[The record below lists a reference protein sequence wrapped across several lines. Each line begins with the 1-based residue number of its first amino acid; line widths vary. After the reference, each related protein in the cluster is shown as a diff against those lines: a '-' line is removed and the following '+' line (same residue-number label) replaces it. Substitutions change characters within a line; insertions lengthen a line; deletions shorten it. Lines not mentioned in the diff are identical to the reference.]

1 MTTPLESLPAP
12 SVTPA
17 EYGDALTKFLRTDP
31 RVEPY
36 LGYRP
41 ESFEEAASHLRGV
54 QRLLCEEGWARLG
67 WPERFGGLGGDPR
80 LRAAMFEC
88 LWNADIV
95 IPEPYSLLEVLV
107 PVLMI
112 YAPELAREHFLPLLR
127 GEENWCEGFSEPDA
141 GSDLASLRT
150 RMEPDGAGWRVT
162 GQKIWTSNGHLSRRS
177 VLLARSGEPGHR
189 GLSMVLID
197 LDQPGVEVRPIRT
210 ESGEQHFSE
219 MFFDGAWLPG
229 DRVIGRLGQ
238 GWEIAMYMLQWERG
252 AYGWLQQGR
261 LHNRLGLALS
271 AAADGAGERTGVAR
285 ALGSAYAA
293 AAALR
298 MRTRNTVE
306 RLARD
311 ETLGPEVAIDK
322 LLLVDAE
329 VATWDVVRELYGPS
343 FDVEPDLEWLRA
355 EFLFSRAAPIYGG
368 SQEIQRTLV
377 AERVLGMPRTR

>member
-1 MTTPLESLPAP
+1 MTPA
-12 SVTPA
+12 SAALRSATPA
-17 EYGDALTKFLRTDP
+17 EYASALSAFLRTDP
-31 RVEPY
+31 RVKPY
-36 LGYRP
+36 LSYRP
-41 ESFEEAASHLRGV
+41 ESFEAASSHLRGI
-54 QRLLCEEGWARLG
+54 QQLLSDEGWARLG
-67 WPERFGGLGGDPR
+67 WPERYGGLGGDPR
-80 LRAAMFEC
+80 LRAAMFEM
-88 LWNADIV
+88 LWEADIV

-112 YAPELAREHFLPLLR
+112 YAPRLAEEHFLPLLR
-127 GEENWCEGFSEPDA
+127 GDENWCEGFSEPDA

-150 RMEPDGAGWRVT
+150 RMELDGDGWRVS
-162 GQKIWTSNGHLSRRS
+162 GQKVWTSNAHLSRRS
-177 VLLARSGEPGHR
+177 VLLARSGEAGHR

-210 ESGEQHFSE
+210 ESGENHFSE

-229 DRVIGRLGQ
+229 DRIVGQLGQ

-252 AYGWLQQGR
+252 AYGWVQQGR
-261 LHNRLGLALS
+261 LHSRLGLALQ
-271 AAADGAGERTGVAR
+271 AADAGTLERAGLAR
-285 ALGSAYAA
+285 AVGAAYAA

-298 MRTRNTVE
+298 MRTRNTVN
-306 RLARD
+306 RLAR
-311 ETLGPEVAIDK
+311 EERLGPEVAIDK

-329 VATWDVVRELYGPS
+329 VATWDVVRELYGPA
-343 FDVEPDLEWLRA
+343 FDFDPDLDSLRA